1 MQYGDVVIHVN
12 EHEGFQ
18 ANALVFSHHQQD
30 DTATLCFLHPGN
42 NTKGLKPPV
51 VTVLHGVKR
60 LGGQNKIGWK
70 PVSETPSEPAEE
82 EIEQQVAGDIEQQVK
97 DETAEDLK
105 EPVATA

>member
-30 DTATLCFLHPGN
+30 DTVTLCFLHPGN

-70 PVSETPSEPAEE
+70 PVLETEP
-82 EIEQQVAGDIEQQVK
+82 AGDIEQQVK

-105 EPVATA
+105 EPVATT